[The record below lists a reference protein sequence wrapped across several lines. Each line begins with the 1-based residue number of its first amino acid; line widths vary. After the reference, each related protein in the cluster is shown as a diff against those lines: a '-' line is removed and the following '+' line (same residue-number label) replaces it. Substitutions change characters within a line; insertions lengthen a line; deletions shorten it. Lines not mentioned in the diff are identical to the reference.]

1 MYLYYFEKRFL
12 EIKLKRKVTGQLRV
26 TMPRSGGGSV
36 ATSGPCVE
44 EAGISV
50 LRPHLLQL
58 PLLFLM

>member
-1 MYLYYFEKRFL
+1 MYLYYFEKRFRNK
-12 EIKLKRKVTGQLRV
+12 IKKKSNWSAQGDHAQVR
-26 TMPRSGGGSV
+26 GGSV

-58 PLLFLM
+58 SLLFLT